1 MKDVIENVKKDFKDS
16 GIDETVLHELEHNWL
31 QKLKS
36 FKVASWNHNDGNV
49 GEETNGSTTN
59 YPPNPNEFETPP
71 PAAANLPT
79 LATSTLSS
87 HIKKFQSYTTYP
99 DTYEKKRKDSIT
111 KRKLYVEDDINSDL
125 DDSDEDEGAA
135 EGEFQ
140 NIILCLYDKVK

>member
-79 LATSTLSS
+79 LATSTL
-87 HIKKFQSYTTYP
+87 
-99 DTYEKKRKDSIT
+99 
-111 KRKLYVEDDINSDL
+111 
-125 DDSDEDEGAA
+125 
-135 EGEFQ
+135 
-140 NIILCLYDKVK
+140 